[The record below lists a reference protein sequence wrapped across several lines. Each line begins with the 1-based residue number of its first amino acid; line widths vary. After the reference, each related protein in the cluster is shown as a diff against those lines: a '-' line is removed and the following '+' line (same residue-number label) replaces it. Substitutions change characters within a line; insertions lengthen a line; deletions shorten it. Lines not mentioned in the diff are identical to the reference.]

1 MCVQVEN
8 TDCHQYDDD
17 FRKLVLLVLVL
28 EEAGGREERKAGCLN
43 LVYN

>member
-8 TDCHQYDDD
+8 TDCHQYNDD

-28 EEAGGREERKAGCLN
+28 EEARGKGGEEGWIFKPGI
-43 LVYN
+43 